1 MQESAKLCGGNWSR
15 DKRRHRNVSVVV
27 KLADQ
32 RMPVRKRSNPRMM
45 QTVNV
50 ARAICCALLGI
61 VLCGCSGGGSR
72 CVAPLQSTSGESMA
86 GDYQHILSYGQS
98 LSLGARA
105 VNRWP
110 SNLTIPPEQNVGL
123 MFTSGVIPRG
133 AMNALV
139 PFADSTAP
147 VAAAWNIDAP
157 GVTPLYGALFELQ
170 GIPGARIGS
179 AAGRGGTSIAGLS
192 KGTAPYARLISQVA
206 AGRALSASHYRVP
219 AIIWMQGESDAGNP
233 NYAAQLQ
240 QLFADLDADV
250 RATAGQSQTVHFFIC
265 LTAVQDIA
273 RAQHLVA
280 AAMPNVHIA
289 CNAAALPKSD
299 GTHLT
304 AQGSLEAGCALG
316 AEMRRV
322 IPANEWNP

>member
-1 MQESAKLCGGNWSR
+1 MQESASLAEKPDRGNAAMS
-15 DKRRHRNVSVVV
+15 SPVVHDHV
-27 KLADQ
+27 RGPKNAIVRERSKSMMTRVVNLAW
-32 RMPVRKRSNPRMM
+32 
-45 QTVNV
+45 
-50 ARAICCALLGI
+50 AICAALLCI
-61 VLCGCSGGGSR
+61 VLCGCGDGGS
-72 CVAPLQSTSGESMA
+72 CTVAPQPPMVSEAGEF
-86 GDYQHILSYGQS
+86 QHILSYGQS

-110 SNLTIPPEQNVGL
+110 TDLTIPPEQDVGL
-123 MFTSGVIPRG
+123 MFASGVIPRG

-147 VAAAWNIDAP
+147 VDMSAWNIETP
-157 GVTPLYGALFELQ
+157 GVTPLYGALLELK
-170 GIPGARIGS
+170 GLPGARIGS
-179 AAGRGGTSIAGLS
+179 AAGRGATSITGLS

-206 AGRALSASHYRVP
+206 AGHALSVGHYSVP

-240 QLFADLDADV
+240 QLFTDLDADV
-250 RATAGQSQTVHFFIC
+250 RETAGQAQTVQFFIC
-265 LTAVQDIA
+265 LTAVRDIA
-273 RAQHLVA
+273 LAQRQVA

-289 CNAAALPKSD
+289 CETATLPKSD
-299 GTHLT
+299 ETHLS

-316 AEMRRV
+316 AHMRSL